1 MIWAKIKR
9 TRHALALTICVFAI
23 VSCSQSN
30 NAKTTDIELDVQA
43 IETVLTELEGNDEGF
58 EYSVWLGPPDGPA
71 WYSYSDKTIMP
82 AASAIK
88 TAILIEFFSGKSKT
102 LDAPF
107 TELSALL
114 DNPDSQAIAHFSPE
128 QQLAVRTE
136 LKGLTS
142 RQLAE
147 AMIHKQHIETNIAY
161 NAAAN
166 VIMEYFGG
174 PQALTKRMHSRFPQA
189 QELKLARYM
198 LADRQKNEDNLLNAH
213 SLAVVLGELAN
224 PVQPDKIRSEI
235 RTVLWLEKDDI
246 RGDHY
251 YKGGSL
257 SSMPQ
262 VRIEAGWWEKNCRAS
277 VYVVIA
283 HNPVTLRSKP
293 NYKKLRANL
302 KRLSNVVQN
311 SGIHMRN
318 TIKASQSAANCGTGK
333 KFDAE

>member
-1 MIWAKIKR
+1 MA
-9 TRHALALTICVFAI
+9 ICVFVI

-30 NAKTTDIELDVQA
+30 SVGKTDVELDIQA
-43 IETVLTELEGNDEGF
+43 IESVLNELETNDAGF
-58 EYSVWLGPPDGPA
+58 EYSVWLGPPGGPA
-71 WYSYSDKTIMP
+71 WYSYNDKAIMP

-88 TAILIEFFSGKSKT
+88 TAILIEFFNDKIES

-107 TELSALL
+107 AEMSALL

-128 QQLAVRTE
+128 QQLAVHTE
-136 LKGLTS
+136 LKGLTA

-198 LADRQKNEDNLLNAH
+198 LADRQKNDDNLLNAH

-224 PVQPDKIRSEI
+224 PAQPDKLRSEV
-235 RTVLWLEKDDI
+235 RSVLWLEKDDI

-262 VRIEAGWWEKNCRAS
+262 VRIEAGWWEKDCRAS

-283 HNPVTLRSKP
+283 HNPITGSSKP

-311 SGIHMRN
+311 SGVHIRN
-318 TIKASQSAANCGTGK
+318 TIKASQSTTYCGTGK
-333 KFDAE
+333 KFNKQ